1 MVVCRVRNRLKVNI
15 RELVVGENAISSAE
29 SLRSLGVIVDQ
40 SLSPSLYFFL
50 ICIRRIKAY
59 LTDDA
64 TKTLVQCYVISGID
78 YCISI
83 LIFLPKAQLLLL

>member
-40 SLSPSLYFFL
+40 SPSPSLYVFFL
-50 ICIRRIKAY
+50 IFIRTIRAY

-64 TKTLVQCYVISGID
+64 TKTL
-78 YCISI
+78 
-83 LIFLPKAQLLLL
+83 